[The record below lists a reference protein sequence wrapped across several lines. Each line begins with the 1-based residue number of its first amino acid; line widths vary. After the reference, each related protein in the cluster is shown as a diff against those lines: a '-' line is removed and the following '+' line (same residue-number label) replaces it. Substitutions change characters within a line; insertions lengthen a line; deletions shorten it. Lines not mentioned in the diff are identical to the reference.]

1 MWQSV
6 CHLIDIKLS
15 SHLNI
20 YSLPNVIIL
29 Q

>member
-15 SHLNI
+15 SPLTI